1 MTAFKTLLVE
11 GTSGV
16 GKSAL
21 IDALIR
27 RHVAT
32 AGPRKIRSLL
42 EYAKKFGENHNEI
55 HEYFVGEQ
63 RSLAD
68 LFSSSAMPKL
78 LLQNEDSVE
87 SAADRAYR
95 FWMDNPGG
103 PDAHESEATIK
114 SASERGAMR

>member
-1 MTAFKTLLVE
+1 MTACKTLLVE

-16 GKSAL
+16 GKSTL

-32 AGPRKIRSLL
+32 AAPRKIRSLL
-42 EYAKKFGENHNEI
+42 EYAKKFGKNHNEV

-68 LFSSSAMPKL
+68 LFWSSAMPKL
-78 LLQNEDSVE
+78 LLQNEDGVE
-87 SAADRAYR
+87 SSADRAYR
-95 FWMDNPGG
+95 FWIDEAAG

-114 SASERGAMR
+114 STSERGAMR